1 MVVASIDIQGGK
13 VVQLKQGADLVLQRD
28 NAEELAREFD
38 KYGEIAVID
47 LDAAMGKGDNA
58 ALIRKI
64 LPLGECRVGGG
75 VRTADD
81 AARLVEEWGA
91 KKVIIGSTAFR
102 VDGEFGVNHA
112 FLAEVARRIG
122 RERVVVAVD
131 ARKWGAR
138 KWDARK
144 WGSRGGGGIENI
156 GEIGEIV
163 VDGWKTRTGLPLI
176 ETARTVAPFVGEL
189 LFTSVENE
197 GMMRG
202 TDMDAVRLLKEA
214 VKQEKDPTTLL
225 TVAGGVS
232 TLEEI
237 RMIAEAEADVQL
249 GMALYTGKVALGEA
263 FVESLNW
270 KKCGGMIPVII
281 QEAKDGQVLMTGY
294 ADREAVR
301 ETFIRG
307 NVCLHSRTRDVLWMK
322 GANSGQT
329 LRLRRLRA
337 DCDRDALL
345 AIAEASAGVCHTG
358 AWSCFATE
366 KGLRRECCE
375 PERLERESPRDP
387 SASPYLN
394 TRAASLTPY
403 IPGEQPRG
411 KTYIK
416 LNTNESPYPPPP
428 EVLAAARNAASET
441 LRLYPDPACTELRGA
456 IAARYGLQP
465 ENVFVGNGSD
475 EVLAFAFAAFFES
488 KSKTENAGGMPIL
501 FPDISYSFYPVYAAL
516 WDVPCETV
524 PLRDDFTIDAADYM
538 RDNGGVIFPNP
549 NAPTGLALGKAEM
562 TRIIEHQHRIG
573 KTAIVD
579 EAYIDFAAPG
589 LSAAGLIDA
598 YPNLLV
604 VRTLS
609 KSAALAGLRVGFA
622 LGDAALI
629 DGLCSVRDSFN
640 SYPVDRIA
648 QKAALAAIDEAAY
661 YDALASRIIQTRE
674 RVSAALAQSGW
685 TVLPSSANFIFIK
698 HRTLP
703 GQAAFQRL
711 RENGILVR
719 HFDRPRIT
727 DYLRVTIGSDE
738 EMDKFLAVAGAR

>member
-1 MVVASIDIQGGK
+1 MCYGYADKGVPMVVASIDIQGGK

-28 NAEELAREFD
+28 DVEALAREFD

-58 ALIRKI
+58 ALIRTV
-64 LPLGECRVGGG
+64 LPLGECRAGGG
-75 VRTADD
+75 VRTVDD
-81 AARLVEEWGA
+81 AARLIDWGA
-91 KKVIIGSTAFR
+91 KKVIVGSTAFR
-102 VDGEFGVNHA
+102 VDGKFGANGFGTNLA
-112 FLAEVARRIG
+112 FLEALARRIG

-131 ARKWGAR
+131 AR
-138 KWDARK
+138 
-144 WGSRGGGGIENI
+144 E
-156 GEIGEIV
+156 GEIV

-176 ETARTVAPFVGEL
+176 ETARAVAPLAGEL

-197 GMMRG
+197 GMMSG
-202 TDMDAVRLLKEA
+202 TDIEALRALKEA
-214 VKQEKDPTTLL
+214 VKQERDPTTLL

-232 TLEEI
+232 TIEEI
-237 RMIAEAEADVQL
+237 RMVAEAGADVQL
-249 GMALYTGKVALGEA
+249 GMALYTGKVSLGEA
-263 FVESLNW
+263 FGESLNW

-281 QEAKDGQVLMTGY
+281 QEARDGQVLMTGY

-301 ETFIRG
+301 ETFVRG

-345 AIAEASAGVCHTG
+345 AVVEASAGVCHTG
-358 AWSCFATE
+358 AWSCFATDQ
-366 KGLRRECCE
+366 GLRKEIACSLPKGDC
-375 PERLERESPRDP
+375 PRSFSGDSWKP
-387 SASPYLN
+387 PRGYLN
-394 TRAASLTPY
+394 IRAASLTPY
-403 IPGEQPRG
+403 VPGEQPRDRA
-411 KTYIK
+411 YIK
-416 LNTNESPYPPPP
+416 LNTNENPYPPPP
-428 EVLAAARNAASET
+428 SVIEAVRNAASET

-456 IAARYGLQP
+456 IAARYGVEP

-488 KSKTENAGGMPIL
+488 GRAAHEGLPVL
-501 FPDISYSFYPVYAAL
+501 FPDVSYSFYPVYAAL

-524 PLRDDFTIDAADYM
+524 PLRDDWTLDATDYL
-538 RDNGGVIFPNP
+538 RENAGLIFPNP
-549 NAPTGLALGKAEM
+549 NAPTGLALAKIAVA
-562 TRIIEHQHRIG
+562 RIVEHQHRIG
-573 KTAIVD
+573 KTAIID

-589 LSAAGLIDA
+589 LSAVDLVKA

-609 KSAALAGLRVGFA
+609 KSASLAGLRVGFA
-622 LGDAALI
+622 LGDKALI
-629 DGLCSVRDSFN
+629 DGLCRVRDSFN

-648 QKAALAAIDEAAY
+648 QAAALAAVRETAY
-661 YDALASRIIQTRE
+661 YDGLARRIIQTRE
-674 RVSAALAQSGW
+674 RVCAALAPNGW

-698 HRTLP
+698 HKTRS
-703 GQAAFQRL
+703 GKEAFQRL

-719 HFDRPRIT
+719 HFDRPRIA

-738 EMDKFLAVAGAR
+738 EMDRFLEVART

>member
-1 MVVASIDIQGGK
+1 MVVASIDVQGGK
-13 VVQLKQGADLVLQRD
+13 VVQLKQGTDLVLQRD
-28 NAEELAREFD
+28 NAEALAREFD

-47 LDAAMGKGDNA
+47 LDAAMGRGDNA
-58 ALIRKI
+58 ALIRSI

-75 VRTADD
+75 VRTVDD
-81 AARLVEEWGA
+81 AARWVDQGA
-91 KKVIIGSTAFR
+91 KKVIVGSTAFR
-102 VDGEFGVNHA
+102 LDGEFGTNMA
-112 FLAEVARRIG
+112 FLAALARRIG

-131 ARKWGAR
+131 AR
-138 KWDARK
+138 
-144 WGSRGGGGIENI
+144 E
-156 GEIGEIV
+156 GEIV

-176 ETARTVAPFVGEL
+176 ETARVVAPLVGEL

-202 TDMDAVRLLKEA
+202 TDMDMVRALKEA

-232 TLEEI
+232 TIEEI
-237 RMIAEAEADVQL
+237 RAIAEAGADVQL
-249 GMALYTGKVALGEA
+249 GMALYTGAISLGEA

-322 GANSGQT
+322 GAHSGQT

-345 AIAEASAGVCHTG
+345 AVVDASAGVCHTG

-366 KGLRRECCE
+366 RGFRQDRPVRIL
-375 PERLERESPRDP
+375 
-387 SASPYLN
+387 SASPCLN

-403 IPGEQPRG
+403 VPGEQPQDRA
-411 KTYIK
+411 YIK
-416 LNTNESPYPPPP
+416 LNTNENPYPPPP
-428 EVLAAARNAASET
+428 QVIEAARNEARET
-441 LRLYPDPACTELRGA
+441 LRLYPDPASSKLRGA
-456 IAARYGLQP
+456 IAERYGLGP

-475 EVLAFAFAAFFES
+475 EVLAFMFAAFFES
-488 KSKTENAGGMPIL
+488 ATRNGKPVL
-501 FPDISYSFYPVYAAL
+501 FPDVSYSFYPVYAAL
-516 WDVPCETV
+516 WDVPFETV
-524 PLRDDFTIDAADYM
+524 PLREDFTLDAAGYL

-549 NAPTGLALGKAEM
+549 NAPTGLALAKPEV
-562 TRIIEHQHRIG
+562 TRIIEHQRGIG

-589 LSAAGLIDA
+589 LSALDLVKS

-609 KSAALAGLRVGFA
+609 KSASLAGLRVGFA
-622 LGDAALI
+622 LGDEALI
-629 DGLCSVRDSFN
+629 DGLCRVRDSFN

-648 QKAALAAIDEAAY
+648 QAAAEAAMREAAY
-661 YDALASRIIQTRE
+661 YDALARRIIRTRE
-674 RVSAALAQSGW
+674 RVSAALVQNGW

-698 HRTLP
+698 HKTLS
-703 GQAAFQRL
+703 GKAAFQML
-711 RENGILVR
+711 RENGVLVR
-719 HFDRPRIT
+719 HFDHPRIA
-727 DYLRVTIGSDE
+727 DYLRVTIGNDE
-738 EMDKFLAVAGAR
+738 EMDRFLAIARAGILDH

>member
-28 NAEELAREFD
+28 NVQALACEFD

-58 ALIRKI
+58 ALIRAV
-64 LPLGECRVGGG
+64 LPLGECRAGGG
-75 VRTADD
+75 VRTVDD
-81 AARLVEEWGA
+81 AARLVEWGA

-102 VDGEFGVNHA
+102 AGGGFCVNHA
-112 FLAEVARRIG
+112 FLEKVARRIG

-131 ARKWGAR
+131 AR
-138 KWDARK
+138 
-144 WGSRGGGGIENI
+144 E
-156 GEIGEIV
+156 GEIV

-176 ETARTVAPFVGEL
+176 ETAHIVAPLAGEL

-214 VKQEKDPTTLL
+214 VKQEKDPATLL

-232 TLEEI
+232 AIEEI
-237 RMIAEAEADVQL
+237 RAIAEAGADVQL
-249 GMALYTGKVALGEA
+249 GMALYTGKIALGEA

-301 ETFIRG
+301 ETFVRG
-307 NVCLHSRTRDVLWMK
+307 NVCLHSRTRDALWMK

-345 AIAEASAGVCHTG
+345 AVAEASAGVCHTG

-366 KGLRRECCE
+366 KGLRK
-375 PERLERESPRDP
+375 ESRRTP

-394 TRAASLTPY
+394 ARAASLTPY
-403 IPGEQPRG
+403 VPGEQPRD
-411 KTYIK
+411 KACIK
-416 LNTNESPYPPPP
+416 LNTNENPYPPPP
-428 EVLAAARNAASET
+428 SVIEAARKAASET

-456 IAARYGLQP
+456 VAARYGLQP
-465 ENVFVGNGSD
+465 ENVFAGNGSD

-488 KSKTENAGGMPIL
+488 KTKSESPAHEEQPVL
-501 FPDISYSFYPVYAAL
+501 FPDVSYSFYPVYAAL
-516 WDVPCETV
+516 WDVSCETV
-524 PLRDDFTIDAADYM
+524 PLRDDFTLDAAGYL
-538 RDNGGVIFPNP
+538 RQNGGVIFPNP
-549 NAPTGLALGKAEM
+549 NAPTGLALGKTDV
-562 TRIIEHQHRIG
+562 TRIIEYQHCIG
-573 KTAIVD
+573 KVVIVD

-589 LSAAGLIDA
+589 LSAVDLVET
-598 YPNLLV
+598 YPNLLI

-622 LGDAALI
+622 LGNEALI
-629 DGLCSVRDSFN
+629 DGLCRVRDSFN

-648 QKAALAAIDEAAY
+648 QAAALAAIGEAAY
-661 YDALASRIIQTRE
+661 YDTLVRRIIQTRE
-674 RVSAALAQSGW
+674 RVSAELAQSGW

-698 HRTLP
+698 HKTLP
-703 GQAAFQRL
+703 GTTVFQRL

-719 HFDRPRIT
+719 HFDRPRIA

-738 EMDKFLAVAGAR
+738 ETDRFLAIARAAKFP